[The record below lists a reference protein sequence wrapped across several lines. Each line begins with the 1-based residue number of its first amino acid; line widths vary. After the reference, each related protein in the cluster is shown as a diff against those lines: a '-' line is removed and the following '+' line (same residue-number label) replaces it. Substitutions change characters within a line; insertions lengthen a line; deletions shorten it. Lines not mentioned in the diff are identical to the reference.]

1 MNLENEFRDW
11 NQEKSRVKS
20 KKTESLMVNYKVK
33 GKLQVK
39 LNEIGRIEIKLEIAR
54 SQKKKPNLQGLA
66 KTTPFKVLCIFFF
79 SF

>member
-20 KKTESLMVNYKVK
+20 KKTESLMVNYKVR

-54 SQKKKPNLQGLA
+54 SQKKKKPNM
-66 KTTPFKVLCIFFF
+66 
-79 SF
+79 

>member
-20 KKTESLMVNYKVK
+20 KKTESLMVNYKVR

-54 SQKKKPNLQGLA
+54 SQKKKNLI
-66 KTTPFKVLCIFFF
+66 CRD
-79 SF
+79 

>member
-54 SQKKKPNLQGLA
+54 SKKKKNLI
-66 KTTPFKVLCIFFF
+66 CRD
-79 SF
+79 

>member
-20 KKTESLMVNYKVK
+20 KKTESLMVNYKVR

-54 SQKKKPNLQGLA
+54 SQKKK
-66 KTTPFKVLCIFFF
+66 T
-79 SF
+79 

>member
-20 KKTESLMVNYKVK
+20 KKTESLMVNYKVR

-54 SQKKKPNLQGLA
+54 SQKKK
-66 KTTPFKVLCIFFF
+66 KT
-79 SF
+79 

>member
-20 KKTESLMVNYKVK
+20 KKTESLMVNYKVR

-54 SQKKKPNLQGLA
+54 SKKKKNLI
-66 KTTPFKVLCIFFF
+66 CRD
-79 SF
+79 

>member
-20 KKTESLMVNYKVK
+20 KKTESLMVNYKVR

-54 SQKKKPNLQGLA
+54 SQKKKNL
-66 KTTPFKVLCIFFF
+66 IYRD
-79 SF
+79 

>member
-54 SQKKKPNLQGLA
+54 SQKKKNL
-66 KTTPFKVLCIFFF
+66 IYRD
-79 SF
+79 

>member
-54 SQKKKPNLQGLA
+54 S
-66 KTTPFKVLCIFFF
+66 
-79 SF
+79 

>member
-54 SQKKKPNLQGLA
+54 SQKKK
-66 KTTPFKVLCIFFF
+66 T
-79 SF
+79 

>member
-54 SQKKKPNLQGLA
+54 SQKKKPNL
-66 KTTPFKVLCIFFF
+66 
-79 SF
+79 